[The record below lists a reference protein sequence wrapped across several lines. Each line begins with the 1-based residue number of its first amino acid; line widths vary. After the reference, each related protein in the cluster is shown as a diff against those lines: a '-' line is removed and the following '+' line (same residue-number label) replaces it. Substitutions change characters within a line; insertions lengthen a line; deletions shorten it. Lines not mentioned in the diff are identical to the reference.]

1 MEFNETSNVHEYP
14 KAVIKELLTWP
25 CSGLYI
31 RRNSK
36 SQAYGMIY
44 LNITNSIHLV
54 TIHGD
59 DWYTYQFNIIR
70 NYRSRDMEKID
81 KHTNSTAYNLVYKH
95 VIAITFRNPF
105 AIGWYSISQEIC
117 TRFLLCCALLWLYID
132 WFSHIHQAYFTGT
145 VAI

>member
-1 MEFNETSNVHEYP
+1 
-14 KAVIKELLTWP
+14 
-25 CSGLYI
+25 
-31 RRNSK
+31 
-36 SQAYGMIY
+36 MIY
-44 LNITNSIHLV
+44 LNITNSINLV

-105 AIGWYSISQEIC
+105 AIEWYM
-117 TRFLLCCALLWLYID
+117 
-132 WFSHIHQAYFTGT
+132 
-145 VAI
+145 